1 MRTTFS
7 RIRRFRGVPLV
18 AGVAA
23 LAFAAPA
30 LAAGSW
36 HPITGTCYENGN
48 WFTSSNVRTVS
59 SGGSS
64 IRVKFND
71 VPSKGMA
78 FRVIN
83 YNTGAQLGSTVFTPP
98 LSAQTLAGNQPAGRH
113 FVNSFRLE
121 VSGHQTNYSFDG
133 SELY

>member
-1 MRTTFS
+1 MRTMLK
-7 RIRRFRGVPLV
+7 RLWRVKAVPLV
-18 AGVAA
+18 VVAA
-23 LAFAAPA
+23 SLAFAAPA
-30 LAAGSW
+30 LANSW
-36 HPITGTCYENGN
+36 HPITGTCYESGA

-64 IRVKFND
+64 IRVQFNY

-83 YNTGAQLGSTVFTPP
+83 YNTGAQLGSTIYTPP
-98 LSAQTLAGNQPAGRH
+98 LSAQTLASSQPGGRQ
-113 FVNSFRLE
+113 FVNSFRLQ
-121 VSGHQTNYSFDG
+121 VAGHQDNYSFDG